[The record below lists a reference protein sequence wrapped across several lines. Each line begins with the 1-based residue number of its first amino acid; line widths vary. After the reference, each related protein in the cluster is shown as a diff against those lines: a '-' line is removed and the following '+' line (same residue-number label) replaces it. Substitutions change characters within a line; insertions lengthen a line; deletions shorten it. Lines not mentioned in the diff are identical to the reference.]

1 MRSRTFEDRRR
12 LYQLALIAIR
22 RHYDLPLTLEAL
34 ARGLGSSRRQLQ
46 RAFAQFSSRSFHEE
60 LTEERMRVAAELLLR
75 RELSVA
81 AVARSVGYRH
91 VPSFTAAFRRRHGA
105 SPGTFRER
113 ACGCAPGPSG
123 EARVRGP
130 RPGGA
135 RERRHRSGGRVADF
149 LARQDRRRG
158 SLGGR

>member
-1 MRSRTFEDRRR
+1 VRSRTLDDRRR

-46 RAFAQFSSRSFHEE
+46 RAFAQFSRRSFHEE
-60 LTEERMRVAAELLLR
+60 LTEERMRVAAQLLLR

-91 VPSFTAAFRRRHGA
+91 VPSFAAAFRRRHGA
-105 SPGTFRER
+105 SPGRFRSQAHAR
-113 ACGCAPGPSG
+113 SPGAAAG
-123 EARVRGP
+123 ARVSHREP
-130 RPGGA
+130 AARMTAGA
-135 RERRHRSGGRVADF
+135 TQAGE
-149 LARQDRRRG
+149 
-158 SLGGR
+158 